1 MDRNISSSLV
11 CKLCLDAYT
20 LPELD
25 NQGNLPHM
33 LLCGHVFCSGCLLSL
48 EDDKAVLCPD
58 CAVESSLP
66 EGGVYGLE
74 VESRIIGLVYTVRM
88 KKIKSERTVLGS
100 GSNRAARHCWN
111 SQHPTQRPNV
121 STDDGKTAEDTVSTN
136 NVMQAD
142 TGKATDTVP
151 TGSATPTSYDGQDSG
166 KAKGDATKKCKQHGK
181 GKDMDDVRDGE
192 ALKEKGHVAHP
203 DQCVEPPADGNKVE
217 KLVDEALTKAAENL
231 AHLEQIQQILLLGQ
245 SLQAKREEERMRT
258 EVNESVFQANQL
270 LLERQ
275 EVLLRELKAMEVHFP
290 STEVQLERVQ
300 KRIEA
305 VENAVRKARQ
315 VRLHPSLEL
324 YCDLHMVLETLQAP
338 VIRESYDLSC
348 VTLGSGVSCVL
359 QTDSLSDCLN
369 VCLILRTGSPKPL
382 TETSLPEQLA
392 TGPLPTSGRLTLPK
406 AEALRWTPP
415 AVKEVEG
422 EKNEIVSPK
431 KEMAGSPHRE
441 KEQHAA
447 PPPVMVRSDREDQAS
462 DAVSGSR
469 SEPTTC
475 LKPKVRALTTVEP
488 PAAPR
493 PLTPDVVI
501 EAFIEEEEEE
511 QRCEASP
518 PTGPELANNKW
529 RTQKKK
535 TRLAIAPLK
544 QGPVSNASVYPWVEL
559 IYVLNPNHF
568 YVRYVAELR
577 EAAMLSQKINQLI
590 SRLSSF
596 FRSGDTLETGSQ
608 VLVNDKVHRWCR
620 GTVVRL
626 SKIGMDDVT
635 SCPAHLLTSASLFL
649 LDHGVTSTVNLNI
662 ELGEGMGKMSVVK
675 EHLRKMDDDMKM
687 ELSGWTPLAIRC
699 SLKDLVP
706 ADLQSGWANDA
717 QEALLQ
723 AVGSAVVQLQLF
735 SREGD
740 YLLVDLRKPA
750 MDSASPCP
758 LSVRDFLVFMKVA
771 SFYSPSTNRS
781 ALLFYPPIQP
791 GIPSD
796 HSALVT
802 HINTPQDFYIQLVGN
817 MEFQLLSSKLQTC
830 YGSLSLEGSDWGLQL
845 YCPTL
850 MQPCVARFRDNLWYR
865 ARITGMLGDRSV
877 EVQYV
882 DIGNEGVVSVSDLR
896 KIKDEFFSLPA
907 MAIQCSLADVIPADG
922 VTWSQACSD
931 RLSSLVLNKPVTILA
946 IGEML
951 SKQQL
956 EVRLLEGG
964 IGGPEVDVAALLVSE
979 HLACFRDGYPSPQ
992 INSEIAMWNPPIDE
1006 EQVSLEPRPQPP
1018 VSQDSEPCPQLQL
1031 PTVLTNIE
1039 VAVTHFTSP
1048 GSFFVQLA
1056 QNEALF
1062 ERLSERVQQFA
1073 EASDFIDMVW
1083 KENMFCAALVNG
1095 VWERAQILTDVS
1107 SDNIAEVQRCDF
1119 GSRVKLPVSSLRPLK
1134 PALQGSLALECKL
1147 ADIRP
1152 AGGPNW
1158 TATACNLF
1166 SCHLDKAL
1174 LMMTIKE
1181 VTEERP
1187 LSVVLSSLKVG
1198 KKGNLAHLLASQGV
1212 ALKERKPSEASKA
1225 QAAAEN
1231 QGGGDTQNKRPTT
1244 APQPTSIALPSL
1256 TPRFS
1261 SHADSDLKPAPRTY
1275 QSAEKVRTEL
1285 YKAPDLPGP
1294 GHSRMRVSAV
1304 GEDCLIYLQTIHA
1317 ESQLEVLRTRIEG
1330 RMKVV
1335 PQKKPYTW
1343 KSVLGCALMGID
1355 MLWYRGQVLEVL
1367 REMVK
1372 VRYVDYGLVENVPV
1386 VHVYPML
1393 LCEEVPQL
1401 CMPCHLNAVIPVGRA
1416 WEKDAVGLLKEL
1428 LINRTVDVQV
1438 LEVPGDPR
1446 RVLTVEIF
1454 LDGLPLSKILC
1465 HHHHANMDMK
1475 LLSQQ
1480 VATATPC
1487 LPNLDHWELS
1497 LQGLCIPEKPPLGPF
1512 TYSSLPPEGSQFR
1525 VTVKHICTPNEMFI
1539 WVMES
1544 GRDSDVNGLDEMLS
1558 SVTADV
1564 AQLPRLSSF
1573 PLGGACLA
1581 EYGDGMYYRARL
1593 MEFSSLDPVR
1603 IMVQHVDYGSD
1614 DILPTNKL
1622 RAMPEE
1628 LLRFPAR
1635 AVKVKAAGFRP
1646 PKVRPDIPAL
1656 PYAPQWTIE
1665 ALDQMLK
1672 PLHGKLTA
1680 TVLTL
1685 EPEPTLLLYN
1695 ERGELVHLPLVAS
1708 GLADADG
1715 VTPGPPSLVTPGPPA
1730 ATPRTLVMA
1739 PSFCKIID

>member
-1 MDRNISSSLV
+1 
-11 CKLCLDAYT
+11 
-20 LPELD
+20 
-25 NQGNLPHM
+25 
-33 LLCGHVFCSGCLLSL
+33 
-48 EDDKAVLCPD
+48 
-58 CAVESSLP
+58 
-66 EGGVYGLE
+66 
-74 VESRIIGLVYTVRM
+74 
-88 KKIKSERTVLGS
+88 
-100 GSNRAARHCWN
+100 
-111 SQHPTQRPNV
+111 
-121 STDDGKTAEDTVSTN
+121 
-136 NVMQAD
+136 
-142 TGKATDTVP
+142 
-151 TGSATPTSYDGQDSG
+151 
-166 KAKGDATKKCKQHGK
+166 
-181 GKDMDDVRDGE
+181 
-192 ALKEKGHVAHP
+192 
-203 DQCVEPPADGNKVE
+203 
-217 KLVDEALTKAAENL
+217 
-231 AHLEQIQQILLLGQ
+231 
-245 SLQAKREEERMRT
+245 AKREEERMRT
-258 EVNESVFQANQL
+258 EVNESVF
-270 LLERQ
+270 Q

-338 VIRESYDLSC
+338 VIRESYDLS
-348 VTLGSGVSCVL
+348 
-359 QTDSLSDCLN
+359 
-369 VCLILRTGSPKPL
+369 
-382 TETSLPEQLA
+382 
-392 TGPLPTSGRLTLPK
+392 
-406 AEALRWTPP
+406 
-415 AVKEVEG
+415 
-422 EKNEIVSPK
+422 
-431 KEMAGSPHRE
+431 
-441 KEQHAA
+441 
-447 PPPVMVRSDREDQAS
+447 
-462 DAVSGSR
+462 
-469 SEPTTC
+469 
-475 LKPKVRALTTVEP
+475 
-488 PAAPR
+488 
-493 PLTPDVVI
+493 
-501 EAFIEEEEEE
+501 F
-511 QRCEASP
+511 
-518 PTGPELANNKW
+518 
-529 RTQKKK
+529 
-535 TRLAIAPLK
+535 
-544 QGPVSNASVYPWVEL
+544 SNASVYPWVEL

-596 FRSGDTLETGSQ
+596 FRSGDTLETGM
-608 VLVNDKVHRWCR
+608 LCIVHRWCR

-649 LDHGVTSTVNLNI
+649 LDHGVTST
-662 ELGEGMGKMSVVK
+662 GMGKMSVVK

-706 ADLQSGWANDA
+706 ADLVTGWANDA

-907 MAIQCSLADVIPADG
+907 IQCSLADVIPADG

-946 IGEML
+946 IGNML

-979 HLACFRDGYPSPQ
+979 HLACFRDG
-992 INSEIAMWNPPIDE
+992 EIAMWNPPIDE

-1147 ADIRP
+1147 ADIRL
-1152 AGGPNW
+1152 NRH
-1158 TATACNLF
+1158 THTQYRHYLRY
-1166 SCHLDKAL
+1166 
-1174 LMMTIKE
+1174 ME

-1212 ALKERKPSEASKA
+1212 ALKERKPRCV
-1225 QAAAEN
+1225 QVWCVC
-1231 QGGGDTQNKRPTT
+1231 
-1244 APQPTSIALPSL
+1244 L
-1256 TPRFS
+1256 
-1261 SHADSDLKPAPRTY
+1261 DLGVCVSVC
-1275 QSAEKVRTEL
+1275 QVRTEL

-1475 LLSQQ
+1475 LLTL
-1480 VATATPC
+1480 VLLTECDCC
-1487 LPNLDHWELS
+1487 L

-1525 VTVKHICTPNEMFI
+1525 VTVKHICTPNEKHLANKHSHFGLNARCSCVNVNRILWSSASLALSHSIPFSSRLFGQIMQRY
-1539 WVMES
+1539 VM
-1544 GRDSDVNGLDEMLS
+1544 RTRNGSHRYGCMR
-1558 SVTADV
+1558 T
-1564 AQLPRLSSF
+1564 
-1573 PLGGACLA
+1573 GGACLA

-1614 DILPTNKL
+1614 DILPTNK
-1622 RAMPEE
+1622 
-1628 LLRFPAR
+1628 
-1635 AVKVKAAGFRP
+1635 
-1646 PKVRPDIPAL
+1646 
-1656 PYAPQWTIE
+1656 
-1665 ALDQMLK
+1665 
-1672 PLHGKLTA
+1672 
-1680 TVLTL
+1680 
-1685 EPEPTLLLYN
+1685 
-1695 ERGELVHLPLVAS
+1695 
-1708 GLADADG
+1708 
-1715 VTPGPPSLVTPGPPA
+1715 
-1730 ATPRTLVMA
+1730 
-1739 PSFCKIID
+1739 